1 MSIDDDPTTREE
13 IIEETEE
20 KKGELFI
27 TLTTPETGKVDP
39 FNRVIKGEFPFPRSK
54 SPETY
59 SISRVLR
66 AEDLYDET
74 YEIRDNLVK
83 KGFHEDKDLFIVDE
97 NNDFKPTHIF
107 KGKPVYLRGN
117 NGNISIIKPNLS
129 HIKENKEEEEEKYIQ
144 HEKNAVK
151 KIYRDKQGN
160 PITDNEGNPIPI
172 YRSKELSYSRKID
185 SNVVDLQ
192 KFRKYFYLYLKYPE
206 NISYDRHSVSKHS
219 FDSIVA
225 LNLLLNNPQNPY
237 YEKRVVGAGK
247 KHQKDKPKPLRYTY
261 RLSTKEATTLPGEEQ
276 PEKRV
281 HVEIARELANSIKGR
296 FSTGDETEKKRIGKN
311 LRSWIKEFAGDQPL
325 LAIALYNEVKYY
337 LKNNYNLDHNVK
349 KDYTFEEIDTY
360 LADDDIKEILGEK
373 HRYKE
378 EVEKVREIFW
388 HETLR
393 NPNSNFEALLP
404 LESKVDLMIRY
415 FKEKGVDEDSLKYF
429 KLSAGFD
436 RTVKPIVILGTK
448 KKDEYP
454 FPTNSITTSYLKEYI
469 TNQFVGNFESYCVC
483 KNGNAEK
490 YVLPSA
496 RKARELLN
504 TTLSNVGKNVNTMKN
519 IRISQEEWI
528 TALSRQFPV
537 FLKMDREVVERFA
550 GVASAKR

>member
-1 MSIDDDPTTREE
+1 M
-13 IIEETEE
+13 
-20 KKGELFI
+20 
-27 TLTTPETGKVDP
+27 
-39 FNRVIKGEFPFPRSK
+39 
-54 SPETY
+54 
-59 SISRVLR
+59 
-66 AEDLYDET
+66 
-74 YEIRDNLVK
+74 
-83 KGFHEDKDLFIVDE
+83 
-97 NNDFKPTHIF
+97 
-107 KGKPVYLRGN
+107 
-117 NGNISIIKPNLS
+117 
-129 HIKENKEEEEEKYIQ
+129 
-144 HEKNAVK
+144 
-151 KIYRDKQGN
+151 
-160 PITDNEGNPIPI
+160 
-172 YRSKELSYSRKID
+172 
-185 SNVVDLQ
+185 
-192 KFRKYFYLYLKYPE
+192 
-206 NISYDRHSVSKHS
+206 
-219 FDSIVA
+219 
-225 LNLLLNNPQNPY
+225 
-237 YEKRVVGAGK
+237 
-247 KHQKDKPKPLRYTY
+247 
-261 RLSTKEATTLPGEEQ
+261 
-276 PEKRV
+276 
-281 HVEIARELANSIKGR
+281 ANSIKGR